1 MNLTIEHRRYR
12 PAGAVNDIAVTT
24 CQPDDELRDVVHC
37 LVRCLQG
44 FTLTAERFVKVIER
58 ATKGD

>member
-1 MNLTIEHRRYR
+1 MKLTTEHRRQK
-12 PAGAVNDIAVTT
+12 PDSVNDIAITT
-24 CQPDDELRDVVHC
+24 YQPDDELRDVVHC
-37 LVRCLQG
+37 LVRCLQS